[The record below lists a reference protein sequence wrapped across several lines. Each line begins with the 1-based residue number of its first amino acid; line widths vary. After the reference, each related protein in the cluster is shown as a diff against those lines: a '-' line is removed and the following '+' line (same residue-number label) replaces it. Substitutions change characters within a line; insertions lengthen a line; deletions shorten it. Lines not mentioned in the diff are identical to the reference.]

1 MSAKTKEMIEKYPE
15 TMSEMRNLM
24 EYNFKVFA
32 EKQADYGPNNI
43 KIHGNKRL
51 SLLGIAIRSNDKI
64 QRVLNLL
71 DNGQEPNN
79 ESLEDSFLDLAN
91 YAYMACILMRDK
103 WGK

>member
-1 MSAKTKEMIEKYPE
+1 
-15 TMSEMRNLM
+15 MSEMRNLI
-24 EYNFKVFA
+24 EYNLKVFA

-43 KIHGNKRL
+43 KIHGNTRL

-64 QRVLNLL
+64 QRILNLL
-71 DNGQEPNN
+71 DNEQKPNN